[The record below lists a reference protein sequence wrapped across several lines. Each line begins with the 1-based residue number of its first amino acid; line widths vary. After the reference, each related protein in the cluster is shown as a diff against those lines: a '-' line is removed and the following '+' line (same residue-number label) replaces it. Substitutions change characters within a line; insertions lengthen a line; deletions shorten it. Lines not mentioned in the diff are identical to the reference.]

1 MGEKICDTMDNRE
14 LIKTTADYVKTADYM
29 TTKLWKSYSTTT
41 LKRKI
46 EMGTKS

>member
-1 MGEKICDTMDNRE
+1 MGEKICDTMDSRE

-29 TTKLWKSYSTTT
+29 TTKLCKSYSTTT